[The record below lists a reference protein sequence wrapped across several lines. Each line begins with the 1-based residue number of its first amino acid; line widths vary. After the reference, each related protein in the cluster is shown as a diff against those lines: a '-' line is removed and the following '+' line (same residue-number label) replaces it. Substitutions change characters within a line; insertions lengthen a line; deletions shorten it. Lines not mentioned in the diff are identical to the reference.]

1 MTYMTDDEKISK
13 KSENPIFKSTN
24 NDTIVAI
31 ATPAGRGS
39 IGVIRLSG
47 SLSLVIAQ
55 KIANKKKLQPRII
68 VYTNL
73 YDSRSEVIDEAVL
86 LYFKAP
92 HSFTGEDVVEFQSH
106 GSPFVLDSIVEQC
119 LGMGARIARPG
130 EFSER
135 AFLNQKIDLT
145 QAEAIA
151 DLIDASSQSA
161 AKMAVRSLQ
170 GEFSKRIHGLN
181 ENIIHLRTYLEATI
195 DFSDEDID
203 FIQEG
208 KVIQQIKTLS
218 VSISE
223 IREQAAQGVLM
234 REGISVVIAGPPNAG
249 KSTLINRLSNKEVAI
264 VTPIPG
270 TTRDVMREYIVLDD
284 IPIHIVDTAGLRE
297 SQDLVEQ
304 EGIKRAIKEI
314 QNADCVLWVIDIKN
328 CVNSQDINVSLPL
341 QLPKDIPVITVVNKI
356 DSCENIA
363 ELVQPLRCVDQTPN
377 NILEA
382 SPHSSYSHLIPMDR
396 ESERRKTVLNH
407 HKVFISAQTGE
418 GFDDLKKQIKLC
430 IGYQDN
436 QGIFLARR
444 RHLQALDQA
453 LSCIQFAEM
462 ELKNNTGVELVA
474 ENLRLAHHALSEI
487 MGEFTSDDLLGEIFS
502 TFCIGK

>member
-1 MTYMTDDEKISK
+1 MEYMTDDESISNK
-13 KSENPIFKSTN
+13 PEDSSAKSLN

-47 SLSLVIAQ
+47 SLSLFIAQ
-55 KIANKKKLQPRII
+55 KITNKQKIQPRKIL
-68 VYTNL
+68 YTNL
-73 YDSRSEVIDEAVL
+73 YDSRSDVIDEAVL

-135 AFLNQKIDLT
+135 AFLNQKIDLA

-170 GEFSKRIHGLN
+170 GEFSKRIQALN

-208 KVIQQIKTLS
+208 KVIQQIKNLS
-218 VSISE
+218 SSIRE

-249 KSTLINRLSNKEVAI
+249 KSTLINRLSNKDVAI

-314 QNADCVLWVIDIKN
+314 QNADCVLWVIDIN
-328 CVNSQDINVSLPL
+328 NPVSAQDINVSLPVE
-341 QLPKDIPVITVVNKI
+341 LPQDIPVITVVNKI

-363 ELVQPLRCVDQTPN
+363 KIVNPLSSVDKISNTLVQ
-377 NILEA
+377 A
-382 SPHSSYSHLIPMDR
+382 STHPPDSHLIPVP
-396 ESERRKTVLNH
+396 EEKEISKTALKD
-407 HKVFISAQTGE
+407 HKIFISAQTGE
-418 GFDDLKKQIKLC
+418 GFDDLKKQIKSC

-453 LSCIQFAEM
+453 LRCIEFAEL
-462 ELKNNTGVELVA
+462 ELNNNTGVELVA